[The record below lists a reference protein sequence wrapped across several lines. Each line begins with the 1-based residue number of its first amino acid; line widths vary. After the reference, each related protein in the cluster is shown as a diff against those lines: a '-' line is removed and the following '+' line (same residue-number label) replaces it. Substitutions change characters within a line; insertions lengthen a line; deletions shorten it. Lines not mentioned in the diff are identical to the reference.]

1 VSKDRYENLLALMLA
16 AATIAVV
23 SIAVWGTVRYFS
35 RPTAHV
41 EVTSEGR
48 TDGK

>member
-1 VSKDRYENLLALMLA
+1 MSKDRYENLLALMLA